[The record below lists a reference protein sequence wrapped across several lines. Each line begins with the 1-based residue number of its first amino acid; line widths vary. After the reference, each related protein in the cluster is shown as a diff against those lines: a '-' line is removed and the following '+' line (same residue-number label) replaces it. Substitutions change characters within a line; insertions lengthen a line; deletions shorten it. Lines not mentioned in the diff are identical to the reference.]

1 VETAENELTLRDLPT
16 GARILVRTKKD
27 WRGAVISYF
36 TEEKVTL
43 LVCSPSG
50 RTYRLSRDLETIILF
65 EGRIPLIKID
75 TEENWRENFTKYD
88 LRW

>member
-1 VETAENELTLRDLPT
+1 METAENELTLRDLPT